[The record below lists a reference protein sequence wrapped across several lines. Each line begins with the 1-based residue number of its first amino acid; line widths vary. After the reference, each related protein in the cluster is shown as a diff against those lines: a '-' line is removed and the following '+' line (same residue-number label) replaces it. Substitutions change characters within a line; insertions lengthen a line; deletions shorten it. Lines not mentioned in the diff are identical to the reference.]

1 MRADRTTTVDL
12 LTVACKP
19 FGCML
24 LATVSTPCVCRAL
37 LGSTLFFLNPAEPSS
52 WIRCGRRRDGVDIE
66 LPYLSKFLLL
76 AAYVAS
82 RNPPCSDRPL
92 FDPTVGKRRRH
103 GHLAHDK
110 QVR

>member
-1 MRADRTTTVDL
+1 VHGIL
-12 LTVACKP
+12 P
-19 FGCML
+19 
-24 LATVSTPCVCRAL
+24 
-37 LGSTLFFLNPAEPSS
+37 EPVL
-52 WIRCGRRRDGVDIE
+52 WMRCGRRRDGVDFE

-82 RNPPCSDRPL
+82 RNPPSADRPL

-110 QVR
+110 QVSYRAIWRAHRCKQARPHVWVSDDPASMLLDLFCPASRR